1 MTLNRKKNSASMA
14 MRSAAAI
21 ALLMLHGQ
29 VMAADESELAQRS
42 GCLACHKGVEQLSGP
57 PYRDVAQKYAGQKD
71 AEARLVEHILKGTG
85 PNGVGWM
92 KDGKASM
99 PFMPANGNVTPATA
113 TRLAKWILSVREELA
128 PTSSFV
134 TEALTVSGLVQ
145 NELKLT
151 VGDLR
156 GFPPKQVVEFPMA
169 WQAGRNRGKTEVLK
183 GVLLRDIIEKAAVVS
198 RHHNDV
204 KKMAIVAIASDDYKV
219 VFSWNEVFNSPVG
232 DGVLVFFEKDGRPL
246 ADDEGRIAMVSSR
259 DTRTGGRHVKWLQAI
274 EVRKI
279 AD

>member
-1 MTLNRKKNSASMA
+1 MHLYSRKAASTA

-21 ALLMLHGQ
+21 ALLMLQGQ

-42 GCLACHKGVEQLSGP
+42 GCLACHKGVEQLAGP

-71 AEARLVEHILKGTG
+71 AEAKLVRHIIQGTG
-85 PNGVGWM
+85 PDGVGWM
-92 KDGKASM
+92 REGKASL

-145 NELKLT
+145 HKLKLT
-151 VGDLR
+151 VDGLR
-156 GFPPKQVVEFPMA
+156 GFPPPQVVEFPMA

-183 GVLLRDIIEKAAVVS
+183 GVMLRDIIEKAAVVS

-204 KKMAIVAIASDDYKV
+204 KKMAIIAIASDGYKV
-219 VFSWNEVFNSPVG
+219 VFSWNEVFNTPVG
-232 DGVLVFFEKDGRPL
+232 DGVLVFFEKDGRALP
-246 ADDEGRIAMVSSR
+246 DDEGRIAMVSAR
-259 DTRTGGRHVKWLQAI
+259 DIRSGGRHVKWLQAI